1 MQFFFIFFIYVSSIL
16 LFLYGLTNVWIFIF
30 AISSIWQKMPIKR
43 KLLAFIYFNFFKI
56 HCKSCVF
63 ICKLCIA
70 SIFHLPQPQTGV
82 SIVALHLTIFMFIR
96 LHLKARSLALAV
108 GFLSYAKQE
117 DILWLCSQKNVKY
130 LIISILHL
138 KPTHFRSGNPHFLYP
153 PSPLQK

>member
-1 MQFFFIFFIYVSSIL
+1 MFEFLFL
-16 LFLYGLTNVWIFIF
+16 LFRQSDKN
-30 AISSIWQKMPIKR
+30 MPIKS
-43 KLLAFIYFNFFKI
+43 KILDFIYFKFFKI
-56 HCKSCVF
+56 HCNSSIC

-117 DILWLCSQKNVKY
+117 DIL
-130 LIISILHL
+130 
-138 KPTHFRSGNPHFLYP
+138 
-153 PSPLQK
+153 

>member
-1 MQFFFIFFIYVSSIL
+1 MFEFLFL
-16 LFLYGLTNVWIFIF
+16 LFRQSDKN
-30 AISSIWQKMPIKR
+30 MPIKS
-43 KLLAFIYFNFFKI
+43 KILDFIYFKFFKI
-56 HCKSCVF
+56 HCNSSIF

-70 SIFHLPQPQTGV
+70 SIFHLPQPPTV
-82 SIVALHLTIFMFIR
+82 VITCRFTSEKFIFIR
-96 LHLKARSLALAV
+96 KHLKASSLALAV

-153 PSPLQK
+153 PPPLQK